1 MIWQLQNFLLF
12 LWITTAFTQDTE
24 PIKEYIYSIRS
35 RAYFN
40 EVLVDEYTVMI
51 QTNESLTTFDIPEG
65 LWSDL
70 TEISSRLD
78 LNMLKELETDSINW
92 TKDFS
97 LRGKLRIQAGKTT
110 FYSPDFPRGSPPE
123 EIAQIVSLM
132 EKFLVSE

>member
-24 PIKEYIYSIRS
+24 PVKEYIYSIRS

-40 EVLVDEYTVMI
+40 EVLIDEYTVMI

-78 LNMLKELETDSINW
+78 LNKLKELETDSINW
-92 TKDFS
+92 TRDFS